1 LIGKPQ
7 EKRTHDMSKDGCRVI
22 LKYILESQGVERIKQ
37 FLCKIHWVFQEHVD
51 GHLDYV
57 DAEESLM
64 S

>member
-1 LIGKPQ
+1 
-7 EKRTHDMSKDGCRVI
+7 MSKDGRRVI
-22 LKYILESQGVERIKQ
+22 LKYILESQVVERIKQ

-57 DAEESLM
+57 DAEKSLT